1 MLRPTDQEV
10 TAMEKLVFTQFL
22 ALQGHTGKRRG
33 WSGGLGKERETVGE
47 HLHYGFLGKDQV
59 DQG

>member
-1 MLRPTDQEV
+1 
-10 TAMEKLVFTQFL
+10 MEKLVFTQFL
-22 ALQGHTGKRRG
+22 ALQGHTGKRQG

-59 DQG
+59 NQG